1 MLKSIDPLGPPNH
14 LRISF
19 EHTDSQFAMGNS
31 QFLDDFTSKKTWS
44 CLPLDKKKPGV
55 SQWIH
60 FWASPFWGRL
70 SRSMRLWTCPPYRIR
85 WWTPEATRGKGPSRS
100 LRRRRKWMTPSSRCA
115 PEIRKW
121 HKTMGMIWHDDDF
134 HSWWH
139 VVRLGEF
146 RSAGCYFLVILWYF
160 MVFHFI
166 MIDAQCFLP
175 IDVLFLA
182 ASGESVHADS
192 IPAQVSKP

>member
-1 MLKSIDPLGPPNH
+1 
-14 LRISF
+14 
-19 EHTDSQFAMGNS
+19 
-31 QFLDDFTSKKTWS
+31 
-44 CLPLDKKKPGV
+44 
-55 SQWIH
+55 
-60 FWASPFWGRL
+60 
-70 SRSMRLWTCPPYRIR
+70 MRLWTCPPYRIR

-146 RSAGCYFLVILWYF
+146 RSAGCYFLVIF
-160 MVFHFI
+160 MVFHGISFHH
-166 MIDAQCFLP
+166 DWCS
-175 IDVLFLA
+175 VFLA
-182 ASGESVHADS
+182 HRCSFSGGLRWICACWFHPSPGIKTIAWCSPRSVTKS
-192 IPAQVSKP
+192 ICSLGRAHLLWTCRKIGYSPQSGCTG